1 MGPRLMA
8 CPGAGCGSCGS
19 ASDRTAAA
27 STAGGTGRAP
37 DLGAGGTRLP
47 ARFGGVGFFNAV
59 LASAADGTF
68 FDAAL
73 VFFSATLVGSADGAF
88 FGGFVSS
95 VVFSILIPSLVGG

>member
-1 MGPRLMA
+1 
-8 CPGAGCGSCGS
+8 
-19 ASDRTAAA
+19 
-27 STAGGTGRAP
+27 
-37 DLGAGGTRLP
+37 LGAGGTRLP

-59 LASAADGTF
+59 LVCAADGTF

-95 VVFSILIPSLVGG
+95 GVFSILIPSLVGG